1 MRQDVV
7 ISVFGS
13 IDSAEAI
20 QDLIAAAAA
29 EGSIDWEGGLDE
41 SEAFVHLRSC
51 SEDGKP
57 LILTKKDTNYLFD
70 EVTSVCK
77 EHGLSYVMNM
87 GDTGCEA
94 FSAQQSWTP
103 GMAADFVSPC
113 EDDKVQVSLSD
124 VKAAAAGGMEAVT
137 DMIARI
143 ETMTLSNVSS
153 RRIAVSEDA
162 VNDFLAGEEARP

>member
-20 QDLIAAAAA
+20 QDLITAAAA
-29 EGSIDWEGGLDE
+29 EGSIDWEGGMDE

-51 SEDGKP
+51 SDDGKP
-57 LILTKKDTNYLFD
+57 LTLTRKDTNYLFD

-87 GDTGCEA
+87 GDTGCES
-94 FSAQQSWTP
+94 FSSLQSWTP
-103 GMAADFVSPC
+103 GMAADFVSSC
-113 EDDKVQVSLSD
+113 DDDEVQVNLSE
-124 VKAAAAGGMEAVT
+124 VKAAAAAGMDAV
-137 DMIARI
+137 MEMVSRI
-143 ETMTLSNVSS
+143 ERMALSDV
-153 RRIAVSEDA
+153 RVRAVSVSEEA
-162 VNDFLAGEEARP
+162 VNDFLAREEARP